1 MKKHLNA
8 VAIGAL
14 MGLAFI
20 GGHTLTFQGWAQ
32 DKTPDKAATS
42 TDANDTYK
50 QLDLFG
56 EVFERVRAEYVEPVS
71 DKQLIEA
78 AINGML
84 TSLDPHSNF
93 LNADE
98 FQDMQSQ
105 TRGSFGG
112 LGIEVTMENGVVKV
126 VSPIDDTPAAKA
138 GVQAGDLIIAIDG
151 KPIVNM
157 SLNEAVDKMRGPVGS
172 NITITLRRGDTDP
185 YDLTFAR
192 ATIPV
197 ESVKWRTEG
206 NIGYIRITSFTERT
220 EDGLKR
226 GIADIKKKL
235 GPNLQGY
242 VLDLRNDPGGLLD
255 QAIATVD
262 AFLDKGEIVSTRSR
276 KADQAQRY
284 NATPGDLA
292 DGLPMV
298 VLINGGSASASEIVA
313 GALQDHH
320 RAILMGTQSFGKG
333 SVQTI
338 IPLPGHGAM
347 RLTTARYY
355 TPSGRSIQQLGITP
369 DIEVQQARIE
379 EIAQLRGYREA
390 DLKGALNNDNKQNLP
405 DQDQKAAPA
414 TPPAAG
420 ATPDKPA
427 TPAAPG
433 KDNAT
438 PAPAADGAAPDA
450 TKPQDVDYQLS
461 RALDLLRGLALFQ
474 KAQAN

>member
-14 MGLAFI
+14 MGLAFV

-32 DKTPDKAATS
+32 DKVPDKAATS
-42 TDANDTYK
+42 SDATDTYK

-56 EVFERVRAEYVEPVS
+56 EVFERVRAEYVEQVS
-71 DKQLIEA
+71 DKQLIES

-93 LNADE
+93 LNSDE

-172 NITITLRRGDTDP
+172 NIVITVRRGDTEP
-185 YDLTFAR
+185 FDLTLAR

-197 ESVKWRTEG
+197 ESVRWRTEG
-206 NIGYIRITSFTERT
+206 DIGYIRITSFTERT

-235 GPNLQGY
+235 GDKLQGY

-255 QAIATVD
+255 QAIAVSD
-262 AFLDKGEIVSTRSR
+262 AFIDKGEIVSTRSR

-292 DGLPMV
+292 DGLPLV

-320 RAILMGTQSFGKG
+320 RAVLMGTQSFGKG

-379 EIAQLRGYREA
+379 EIAQMRGYREA
-390 DLKGALNNDNKQNLP
+390 DLKGALNNDNKETVPGQGGA
-405 DQDQKAAPA
+405 DQTAPT
-414 TPPAAG
+414 TPPAGGG
-420 ATPDKPA
+420 AQTDKPA
-427 TPAAPG
+427 TPGEDKAASP
-433 KDNAT
+433 
-438 PAPAADGAAPDA
+438 PSDGAADA
-450 TKPQDVDYQLS
+450 NKPADVDYQLS

-474 KAQAN
+474 KGQAG

>member
-14 MGLAFI
+14 MGLAFV

-32 DKTPDKAATS
+32 DKVPDKAATS
-42 TDANDTYK
+42 SDATDTYK

-56 EVFERVRAEYVEPVS
+56 EVFERVRAEYVEQVS
-71 DKQLIEA
+71 DKQLIES

-93 LNADE
+93 LNSDE

-172 NITITLRRGDTDP
+172 NIVITVRRGDTEP
-185 YDLTFAR
+185 FDLTLAR

-197 ESVKWRTEG
+197 ESVRWRTEG
-206 NIGYIRITSFTERT
+206 DVGYIRITSFTERT

-235 GPNLQGY
+235 GDKLQGY

-255 QAIATVD
+255 QAIAVSD
-262 AFLDKGEIVSTRSR
+262 AFIDKGEIVSTRSR

-292 DGLPMV
+292 DGLPLV

-320 RAILMGTQSFGKG
+320 RAVLMGTQSFGKG

-379 EIAQLRGYREA
+379 EIAQMRGYREA
-390 DLKGALNNDNKQNLP
+390 DLKGALNNDNKQNVP
-405 DQDQKAAPA
+405 AEGGADQKAPT
-414 TPPAAG
+414 TPPAGGG
-420 ATPDKPA
+420 AQTDKPA
-427 TPAAPG
+427 TPGQDKAASPP
-433 KDNAT
+433 T
-438 PAPAADGAAPDA
+438 DGAADA
-450 TKPQDVDYQLS
+450 NKPADVDYQLS

-474 KAQAN
+474 KGQAG